1 MCDNSIMQLAT
12 VSTKSQ
18 VVIPSYMADELGIN
32 VGDKVMM
39 VLTKLGVLIKPVR
52 GSVVDELSGIL
63 NSDKKYDEELM
74 FEVAKKK
81 ASLKIVESYE

>member
-1 MCDNSIMQLAT
+1 MQLAT

-18 VVIPSYMADELGIN
+18 VVIPNYMVEELGIN

-39 VLTKLGVLIKPVR
+39 VLTKLGVLIKPVK
-52 GSVVDELSGIL
+52 GSVIDELSGVL
-63 NSDKKYDEELM
+63 NSSKKYDEELM

-81 ASLKIVESYE
+81 AALKIVESYE